1 MLIVLSLAE
10 IKGLYNAGTGSTYD
24 AATTKTGLPGTINTD
39 LMGYWNANAASGDL
53 IDSVN
58 RVGTSGS
65 SDHDL
70 NEIGTVARTVS
81 GKISGGVICNTT
93 TGNRFS
99 LNNSE
104 DFECGTDDFAFWCW
118 VNISSYVNGL
128 LVDMFN
134 SSTTQAGWG
143 LMPYSNGRL
152 YYYFNTLG
160 NGHTSNSWTGF
171 ETYTNT
177 DEWHLLIF
185 NVSRSVGS
193 GANAD
198 GDGKMSIYMDGNNFK
213 HGTDIT
219 AHSGTGITFTDNQFC
234 KNADAIMDEMGWMI
248 GDRLTG
254 AEMDALYNSD
264 KGVTYI

>member
-1 MLIVLSLAE
+1 
-10 IKGLYNAGTGSTYD
+10 
-24 AATTKTGLPGTINTD
+24 
-39 LMGYWNANAASGDL
+39 
-53 IDSVN
+53 
-58 RVGTSGS
+58 
-65 SDHDL
+65 
-70 NEIGTVARTVS
+70 
-81 GKISGGVICNTT
+81 
-93 TGNRFS
+93 
-99 LNNSE
+99 
-104 DFECGTDDFAFWCW
+104 
-118 VNISSYVNGL
+118 
-128 LVDMFN
+128 MFN